1 MSKTK
6 TLVSSCWYAVRHR
19 VIPFL
24 GKNAFALLTV
34 AFFIYLYGIC
44 GGVDIWRITDREAF
58 IRILASFGVWLL
70 SLAVVMIVK
79 GFWASYT
86 EKAAFGVTSTE
97 GGKEK

>member
-6 TLVSSCWYAVRHR
+6 TLASGCWYAVRYR
-19 VIPFL
+19 VLPFL
-24 GKNAFALLTV
+24 GKNAVALLTV

-44 GGVDIWRITDREAF
+44 GGVDIWRLTDREAF

-86 EKAAFGVTSTE
+86 EKAAPGAGNTE